1 MTNRHY
7 KTTPMTPP
15 SRIGTPYP
23 SAELG
28 DAASSIGLPLDLG
41 IEAGMQTT
49 ALGNT
54 DIGAPKIGL
63 IDSHQ
68 LTQECLRNA
77 FERLVPGLT
86 VHPFTS
92 VQSFLARE
100 SDGFDLLIYFWHV
113 NDASAMAAMNDVSAV
128 CAAAADTPLVVF
140 SDAEEAQ
147 HPKTVRMT
155 LKSGARGFIPTR
167 TTGLQMAA
175 AAIRFVR
182 AGGTFAP
189 LNLLLTNRTEAG
201 PGLSDVARKHRLTS
215 RQLAVLSHLQQ
226 GKANKIIAHELSMSE
241 STVKVHVRNIM
252 RKMGATNRTQAVYK
266 AQKLWGTEEF
276 AAAM

>member
-1 MTNRHY
+1 MINRPN
-7 KTTPMTPP
+7 KTTPMTPL
-15 SRIGTPYP
+15 SRLPATYP
-23 SAELG
+23 SADG
-28 DAASSIGLPLDLG
+28 DDEASSIGLVLDPG
-41 IEAGMQTT
+41 IEVEPQTAT
-49 ALGNT
+49 LGDT
-54 DIGAPKIGL
+54 GAGAPKIGL
-63 IDSHQ
+63 IDGHQ
-68 LTQECLRNA
+68 LSQECLRNA

-86 VHPFTS
+86 VYPFAS
-92 VQSFLARE
+92 VQGFLARQT
-100 SDGFDLLIYFWHV
+100 DKFDLLIYFWHV
-113 NDASAMAAMNDVSAV
+113 NDASAMAAMQDVSVA

-147 HPKTVRMT
+147 HPKTVRIT

-189 LNLLLTNRTEAG
+189 LNLLLSGRSEPG
-201 PGLSDVARKHRLTS
+201 PAMSDVARKHRLTS
-215 RQLAVLSHLQQ
+215 RQMAVLSHLQQ

-276 AAAM
+276 AATG